1 MSYKTLL
8 VLLDSSHDSITR
20 LDSACNLA
28 ANFGAH
34 LSALAMTQRVVPV
47 VAAGIGA
54 ATAVMDVG
62 QQEEARKEA
71 QLLAVEA
78 DKHLAARSQLG
89 DVRWSSQEL
98 FVLREVAAIHGR
110 QSDLIIAGPPSDD
123 RNTHI
128 REAAFEG
135 ALFSSGR
142 PVLLLPSNWQ
152 GTPNLENILV
162 AWDASREA
170 ARALSD
176 AAPLIE
182 KAKSITVAV
191 VDPEP
196 GHQGFGDNPGNDI
209 ATVLSRHCNKVELDT
224 IPNGGSGVAQALQTK
239 AADIAADLI
248 VMGGYGHSRLRDS
261 LFGGVT
267 RDMVQSSRV
276 PVLISH

>member
-8 VLLDSSHDSITR
+8 VLLDFSDDSTAR
-20 LDSACNLA
+20 LDAACDFA
-28 ANFGAH
+28 ASNDAH

-47 VAAGIGA
+47 VASGIGA

-62 QQEEARKEA
+62 QQEEARKKA
-71 QLLAVEA
+71 QLIAGEA
-78 DKHLAARSQLG
+78 DKHIAARSQLG
-89 DVRWSSQEL
+89 DVRWISQEL
-98 FVLREVAAIHGR
+98 FVLREVTAVHGR
-110 QSDLIIAGPPSDD
+110 QSDLIIAGPPSDEA
-123 RNTHI
+123 NSFL

-152 GTPNLENILV
+152 GSPNLNNILV

-196 GHQGFGDNPGNDI
+196 GHQGFGENPGHDI
-209 ATVLSRHCNKVELDT
+209 ATVLARHCSNVELSK
-224 IPNGGSGVAQALQTK
+224 IPSGGSSVAQALQAK

-248 VMGGYGHSRLRDS
+248 IMGGYGHSRLRES

-267 RDMVQSSRV
+267 RDMVKSPQL